1 MAGIYDTPGE
11 SGLNVFSGQVLEDFL
26 REFHGRLGYKRYNE
40 MRLNSPIIGALL
52 LAIENAVR
60 AVKFEWTSD
69 EAEAAKAQ
77 QRAQDA
83 EEAARIGQA
92 DATAP
97 KPKEA
102 KYAAAPAAP
111 EYADPRLELL
121 EASLAALSH
130 SLHDHISE
138 ALTFLPFGFAPF
150 AIWYQRDERGRVLW
164 RKFLLLGQDTVH
176 RWELDA
182 EGGLVGMWQQ
192 AAPAYTTEFIP
203 IERMILYR
211 ARVEKNN
218 PEGRSILRQA
228 WIPYYYAKN
237 IAQIEAIGVER
248 DLAGLPV
255 MTPPASADL
264 SEGGTDSTLAQ
275 KIVRNIRRD
284 EQEGVVLPPGWTLEL
299 LSTGGSRQFDTDKI
313 IHRYDTRILQSA
325 LAQFLMLGQ
334 DGVGSLAL
342 SKDQT
347 DFFTMAVNTVADI
360 ICDALT
366 KYAAPRLLALNGL
379 DAEGVRCQHTPAGD
393 MDLTALS
400 EFLSKTGTYITWT
413 PQDEVWLRQVARLPE
428 RSPQELAQAQAQK
441 QQQELAKAQALRP
454 PETAPGKGDAKMRA
468 EWQAALM
475 EYRAAMAEHA

>member
-1 MAGIYDTPGE
+1 MTGPYNKLGE
-11 SGLNVFSGQVLEDFL
+11 SGLNIFSGQVLEDFL
-26 REFHGRLGYKRYNE
+26 REFHGKQGYRRYNE

-60 AVKFEWTSD
+60 GVKFQWTSD
-69 EAEAAKAQ
+69 LVKEAEAT
-77 QRAQDA
+77 QRQKDS
-83 EEAARIGQA
+83 EEASKIGA
-92 DATAP
+92 EGTKPP
-97 KPKEA
+97 KPA
-102 KYAAAPAAP
+102 KYTADEVAAI
-111 EYADPRLELL
+111 DPRLELI
-121 EASLAALSH
+121 EASVAAMSH
-130 SLHDHISE
+130 SLNDHISE

-150 AIWYQRDERGRVLW
+150 AVWYQRGEDNRVLW
-164 RKFLLLGQDTVH
+164 KKFLLLGQDSVF
-176 RWELDA
+176 RWELSE

-192 AAPAYTTEFIP
+192 AIPSYKTEFIP
-203 IERMILYR
+203 IERMLLYR

-264 SEGGTDSTLAQ
+264 SAGGEDLATAS

-284 EQEGVVLPPGWTLEL
+284 EQDGVVVPAGWTLQL

-313 IHRYDTRILQSA
+313 IQRYETRILQSA

-347 DFFTMAVNTVADI
+347 DFFTMSVNAVADI
-360 ICDALT
+360 ICEVLT
-366 KYAAPRLLALNGL
+366 KFAAPRLLALNGM
-379 DAEGVRCQHTPAGD
+379 DATGVQCEHSPAGD
-393 MDLTALS
+393 VDLMTLAD
-400 EFLSKTGTYITWT
+400 FLQKSGAMLTWT
-413 PQDEVWLRQVARLPE
+413 PEDEVWLRQVAKLPE
-428 RSPQELAQAQAQK
+428 RTPQELAQAQAAK
-441 QQQELAKAQALRP
+441 QQQELAQAQAMKP
-454 PETAPGKGDAKMRA
+454 PVTAPEGGARMKA
-468 EWQAALM
+468 EWQAALA
-475 EYRAAMAEHA
+475 EFRAALAQDA